1 VAPTSAASTVAAFRR
16 AVESADSDGVLA
28 TLAEGVAFRNPVMFR
43 AVHGRE
49 AMGMIV
55 PSLLR
60 TWKDLRYTA
69 ELHGPDGEIGLV
81 FTAGVGDRIA
91 QGIDLLHLDDQARID
106 GITVMVRPLSALQ
119 TLANAMAVALRS
131 GAA

>member
-1 VAPTSAASTVAAFRR
+1 M
-16 AVESADSDGVLA
+16 LA
-28 TLAEGVAFRNPVMFR
+28 TLADDVTFHNPVMFR

-49 AMGMIV
+49 AMRMIV

-60 TWKDLRYTA
+60 TWKDLRYTG
-69 ELHGPDGEIGLV
+69 ELHGPDGEIGLI

-119 TLANAMAVALRS
+119 TLANAMAAALQS

>member
-1 VAPTSAASTVAAFRR
+1 M
-16 AVESADSDGVLA
+16 LA
-28 TLAEGVAFRNPVMFR
+28 TLAHDVTFQTPVLFR

-49 AMGMIV
+49 AVGVIV

-60 TWKDLRYTA
+60 TWKGLRYTG
-69 ELHGPDGEIGLV
+69 ELHGPGGEIGLI

-91 QGIDLLHLDDQARID
+91 QGVDLLHLDDQARID

-119 TLANAMAVALRS
+119 TLANEMAAALQS